1 MINKTVK
8 SLGLGL
14 TLLAASVSLY
24 AKNNVV
30 VIATGGTIAGAGA
43 SSTNSATYT
52 AAKVPVDALINA
64 VPQIK
69 DLANVSGVQ
78 ALQIAS
84 ENITDKE
91 LLSLARQVND
101 LVKKPSVNGIVIT
114 HGSDTLEE
122 TAFFLNLVIHTD
134 KPIVLVGSMRPSTAL
149 SADGPLNLYSAV
161 ALASSNEAK
170 NKGVLVLMNDSIFAA
185 RDVTKGI
192 NIHTNAFVSQWGALG
207 TVVEKKPYWFR
218 NSLKRHTTTSEFN
231 IENIKG
237 DQLPVVQIAYGSDSM
252 ITDAYVAYAKAG
264 TKAIVNAGTGNGS
277 IANYIVPTLKQLRD
291 EQGIQIIRSSR
302 VARGFV
308 LRNAE
313 QPDDKYGWV
322 AAHDLNPQKARIL
335 AALALTKTNDANE
348 IQRMFWEY

>member
-8 SLGLGL
+8 TVGLVF

-30 VIATGGTIAGAGA
+30 VVATGGTIAGAGA
-43 SSTNSATYT
+43 SSANSATYT
-52 AAKVPVDALINA
+52 AAKVPVDGLINA
-64 VPQIK
+64 VPQLK
-69 DLANVSGVQ
+69 DLANVSGIQ

-101 LVKKPSVNGIVIT
+101 LVKKPSVNGVVIT

-122 TAFFLNLVIHTD
+122 TAFFLNLVIQTD

-161 ALASSNEAK
+161 AVASSDEAK
-170 NKGVLVLMNDSIFAA
+170 NKGVFIVMNDSIFAA
-185 RDVTKGI
+185 RDTTKGI
-192 NIHTNAFVSQWGALG
+192 NIHTDAFVSQWGALG
-207 TVVEKKPYWFR
+207 TIVEGKPYWFR
-218 NSLKRHTTTSEFN
+218 NSVKRQTNSSEFN

-237 DQLPVVQIAYGSDSM
+237 DQLPLVQIVYGSSSM
-252 ITDAYVAYAKAG
+252 TPEAYLAYAKAG
-264 TKAIVNAGTGNGS
+264 TKAIIHAGTGNGS
-277 IANYIVPTLKQLRD
+277 VPNYIVPTLKQLHD
-291 EQGIQIIRSSR
+291 EQGIHIIRSSR
-302 VARGFV
+302 VAQGFV

-313 QPDDKYGWV
+313 QPDEKYGWI

-335 AALALTKTNDANE
+335 AALSLTKTNDAKE
-348 IQRMFWEY
+348 IQRMFWQY